1 MVVTVCNNE
10 RNNFLIFGSFLVVF
24 KISRGISLALNMLT
38 SISDFALAMLFFQF
52 LEELFIYIFS
62 FNNRTY
68 SSFQREWYIC

>member
-1 MVVTVCNNE
+1 MVVIVCNNE
-10 RNNFLIFGSFLVVF
+10 RNSFLIFGSFLVVF

-52 LEELFIYIFS
+52 LEELFVYIFS

-68 SSFQREWYIC
+68 SSFHKEWYIC